1 MIDIIELNN
10 KYISD
15 VVSIIKKR
23 SNTLNIRKNVE
34 EIIENVKSSGDKA
47 LRGYTLDFLI
57 KISLYEP
64 ILYT

>member
-23 SNTLNIRKNVE
+23 SNTLNIRKKYFKYKKKYLLHKYYKLKRE
-34 EIIENVKSSGDKA
+34 RMFAFLTFIC
-47 LRGYTLDFLI
+47 YT
-57 KISLYEP
+57 
-64 ILYT
+64 

>member
-47 LRGYTLDFLI
+47 LRGYTLDFDKVYLENR
-57 KISLYEP
+57 KGFY
-64 ILYT
+64 